1 MAAATAVTSRRGNDQ
16 FRGLFSDTWE
26 VSCTLDAGA
35 VSAGATDTDTV
46 TVPGV
51 ALGDIVIG
59 FSHGVSEAGLVK
71 RAYVSAANTVT
82 IVTYNPTAG
91 SVNLASTTVT
101 LIIGRAV

>member
-16 FRGLFSDTWE
+16 FRGLFTDTWD
-26 VSCTLDAGA
+26 VVCTLDAGA

-51 ALGDIVIG
+51 ALGDMVIG
-59 FSHGVSEAGLVK
+59 FSMGVSEAGLVK

-91 SVNLASTTVT
+91 SVNLASTTVQ
-101 LIIGRAV
+101 LVIGRAV

>member
-1 MAAATAVTSRRGNDQ
+1 MAAATAVVSRRGNDQ

-26 VSCTLDAGA
+26 VICTLDAGA

-51 ALGDIVIG
+51 VLGDMVIG

-91 SVNLASTTVT
+91 SVNLAPTTLALV
-101 LIIGRAV
+101 IGRAV

>member
-1 MAAATAVTSRRGNDQ
+1 MAAATAVVSRQGNDQ

-51 ALGDIVIG
+51 ALGDMVIG

-91 SVNLASTTVT
+91 SVNLASTTVQ
-101 LIIGRAV
+101 LVIGRAV

>member
-1 MAAATAVTSRRGNDQ
+1 MAAATAVVSRRGNDQ

-26 VSCTLDAGA
+26 VICTLDAGS

-51 ALGDIVIG
+51 ALGDMVIG

-91 SVNLASTTVT
+91 SVNLASTTLT
-101 LIIGRAV
+101 LVIGRAV